1 MRLSTRFSLLFDIDF
16 LLSSVFDFLLQ
27 TPRGNPLSKQKR
39 GSIKPTEQGI
49 LVQRDRLV
57 WVVQKSQN
65 GTRGDGYNHDAEF
78 KIFRGTCERDF
89 DEIAPLLDHSQR
101 SAKRCRR
108 RFPQRNADR
117 NEVAANFANKHESS
131 KIW

>member
-1 MRLSTRFSLLFDIDF
+1 VFSISF
-16 LLSSVFDFLLQ
+16 SKH
-27 TPRGNPLSKQKR
+27 TRGNPLSKQKR

-49 LVQRDRLV
+49 LVQRDRLI

-65 GTRGDGYNHDAEF
+65 GTRGDGYNHDAGF

-101 SAKRCRR
+101 SAKKMS
-108 RFPQRNADR
+108 PQISAEKR
-117 NEVAANFANKHESS
+117 
-131 KIW
+131 